1 MVEVEAAL
9 MTADV
14 LTGFV
19 VYTQEHE
26 RMHGWARCS
35 LVSRHHEGRMA
46 IMSQNVIRPSTMGT
60 VGEEDSVVNSR
71 VGHLPD
77 DDGLAC
83 RSRRARCKQ
92 EGEVRYLRHDGE
104 LTDSGRVDDNDDFR
118 LLRIDGCGK
127 AMTDELDRRVKL
139 WRRERWKRRA

>member
-1 MVEVEAAL
+1 MFRASEQNAATDKTMVEVEAAL

-60 VGEEDSVVNSR
+60 VGGGDSVVNSR

-83 RSRRARCKQ
+83 RSRRAMCKQ
-92 EGEVRYLRHDGE
+92 EVLACRSR
-104 LTDSGRVDDNDDFR
+104 R
-118 LLRIDGCGK
+118 LICKQDVEMEERADVV
-127 AMTDELDRRVKL
+127 ERR
-139 WRRERWKRRA
+139 WN